1 MPFERTKEYPLIA
14 SRDVVIFPKMA
25 LPMIFKRPQS
35 QAAIREAL
43 GRNRLAVIAL
53 QKKKLKQIPTPD
65 NLYSVGTL
73 VKILESHKLPDGA
86 ITAIVEGKGRVKI
99 EKFIKFEPFLQVR
112 VQEIPEIDRL
122 TLEGEALI
130 HTAEEHFKKC
140 VAMGMSIPLETLSI
154 IFARPLPS
162 EKADLIAFSLNLRP
176 DEKQKVLEAF
186 NLKNRLF
193 LINDFISRK
202 LEVLQ
207 VAKKIERRT
216 TKELGKAQKE
226 IILREQLK
234 AIQQE
239 LGAGER
245 ADIAELRKKI
255 EKVGMP
261 PEAKKV
267 AEKELNRLMSIPS
280 FSPEISYIRTYLEW
294 LTDLPWSKTTE
305 AKLDMKRARN
315 ILDEDHYGLEDVKE
329 RMLEY
334 LAVCK
339 LAKKLKGP
347 ILCFVGPPGT
357 GKTSVGKSIARALG
371 RKFIRMSLG
380 GIRDEAE
387 IRGHRRTYVGALP
400 GRIIQGLKTAGT
412 RNPVFMLDEIDKVG
426 ADFRGDPSSALLEA
440 LDPEQ
445 NHSFSDHYI
454 EIPFDLSDVM
464 FITTANILDPVPPAL
479 KDRMEVVEFPGY
491 TEEEKFHIAK
501 KFLIP
506 KLIQSHGL
514 NEKRFRIT
522 DEAIR
527 EIISEYTREAGV
539 RNSEREIAKICR
551 KTAKKITENKKV
563 KKIQVIEP
571 KDLHEYLGAIKFR
584 RILAEK
590 KDEVGVTTA
599 LAWTQAGGEI
609 LFVESTKMP
618 GKGRLILTGHLGDVM
633 KESAQAAFSYT
644 RSRARELKI
653 KKDFYK
659 NLDLHVHVPAG
670 AIPKDGPSAGVA
682 MAASLISCLTN
693 KLVRR
698 EVGMTG
704 EVTLRGKVLEIGG
717 VKEKVLAAHRAG
729 LKKIILPFDNKKDL
743 EKLPEKVKKDL
754 KFTFVKHMDEV
765 LKIAL
770 KG

>member
-1 MPFERTKEYPLIA
+1 MLQRGTKEYPLIA

-122 TLEGEALI
+122 SLEGEALM
-130 HTAEEHFKKC
+130 HTIEDHFKKC
-140 VAMGMSIPLETLSI
+140 VALGMSIPLETLSV

-162 EKADLIAFSLNLRP
+162 EKADLIA
-176 DEKQKVLEAF
+176 
-186 NLKNRLF
+186 
-193 LINDFISRK
+193 DFISRK

-207 VAKKIERRT
+207 VAKKIEKRT
-216 TKELGKAQKE
+216 AKELGKAQKE

-255 EKVGMP
+255 ERVGMP
-261 PEAKKV
+261 AEAKKL

-305 AKLDMKRARN
+305 AKLDMKRARK

-514 NEKRFRIT
+514 NEKRFKIT
-522 DEAIR
+522 DEATR

-539 RNSEREIAKICR
+539 RNLEREIAKICR

-563 KKIQVIEP
+563 KKIQVIGP

-599 LAWTQAGGEI
+599 LAWTQSGGEI

-644 RSRARELKI
+644 RSRARKLKI

-659 NLDLHVHVPAG
+659 ALDLHVHVPAG

-682 MAASLISCLTN
+682 MAASLISCLTD

-754 KFTFVKHMDEV
+754 RFTFVKHMDEV

-770 KG
+770 KSK